1 MRPHR
6 ASIMSGATAWQQSK
20 VPIRFTAMTRSRDSR
35 SISRN
40 FSKGEMPAL
49 LTRIVAAPSAI
60 PDLGHAGV
68 DLSPVADVDGHGQR
82 PTPARL
88 DAGRGRLCGVT
99 VAVEDGDGGAV
110 VGQAPADGQADA
122 RPASGDDGGAGLG
135 PRWGGSHESI
145 SFILGPGC

>member
-1 MRPHR
+1 MRPQR

-20 VPIRFTAMTRSRDSR
+20 VPIRFTAMTRSKDSR

-40 FSKGEMPAL
+40 FSNGEMPAL
-49 LTRIVAAPSAI
+49 LTRIVAAPSASRTS
-60 PDLGHAGV
+60 A
-68 DLSPVADVDGHGQR
+68 
-82 PTPARL
+82 TPASIWARSL
-88 DAGRGRLCGVT
+88 TSTVTPSARPPLASIPAGRGGRRVT

-110 VGQAPADGQADA
+110 VGQASADGQADA